1 MNKYVSCVRKHML
14 ITYVNMLNEHA
25 LSDWPAS
32 PLPRA
37 PATGGEGGVGKWSLE
52 DEAPVPDGLAAAGG
66 GISFFAATNG
76 AGGAGGSG
84 GEACG
89 AAGDRNKRARRKRAH
104 VRTYVRV
111 CLHAYSGPPSLRVL
125 QRDALAVDG
134 LCRRQRCHL
143 LPLVGLPPVDDPGDD
158 AQDPLLRYGGNKTQG
173 DEAPPGETSGPA
185 RVART

>member
-25 LSDWPAS
+25 LSDWPAW
-32 PLPRA
+32 PLPRV
-37 PATGGEGGVGKWSLE
+37 PATGGEGGLGKWSLG

-89 AAGDRNKRARRKRAH
+89 AAGDRNKRARRKRA
-104 VRTYVRV
+104 RTCARTRV
-111 CLHAYSGPPSLRVL
+111 CACMRTQAPQASASSNEMDWPRRG
-125 QRDALAVDG
+125 LAVASAVIRCLFSAS
-134 LCRRQRCHL
+134 LCSMI
-143 LPLVGLPPVDDPGDD
+143 LV
-158 AQDPLLRYGGNKTQG
+158 T
-173 DEAPPGETSGPA
+173 TS
-185 RVART
+185 RTRF